1 MFRIRQRRSAATY
14 AHPSTAAV
22 AHVTVATDSHESGAG
37 TSAGTCC
44 VPPPPASGA
53 QRFTSSVEYAGD
65 GSPRRSSL
73 RSSGESSPAPASP
86 RVTFDDDQSVD
97 RRASTQPDPAHLH
110 PATSAVSASRH
121 SVADAVGLSSDST
134 DPRASTTSTAA
145 RASTSTDPLQA
156 AARSSLQP
164 PPAASTS
171 HSSHGGTEL
180 ARTSTP
186 DITAPANASSNNT
199 QSNVNVNAGGALQLP
214 AARANLFIRLYRAV
228 FRRRR
233 SRDHEAP
240 TSATRHNANDNSNV
254 ASAAGAAWWQHA
266 DAASAASQ
274 RDVQHSSAGK

>member
-44 VPPPPASGA
+44 VPPPPAPGA

-134 DPRASTTSTAA
+134 DPRASTTST
-145 RASTSTDPLQA
+145 DPLQA
-156 AARSSLQP
+156 AARSSVQP

-199 QSNVNVNAGGALQLP
+199 ESNVNVNAGGALQQP

-233 SRDHEAP
+233 RGRDHEAP

-266 DAASAASQ
+266 DAASAESQ